1 MEVTIEHSFCPYCD
15 EATEIYFRIMNTI
28 LFREMKLNSVREWNI

>member
-1 MEVTIEHSFCPYCD
+1 MDVIIEHSFCLYCD

-28 LFREMKLNSVREWNI
+28 LFFGQ